1 MKNSFKKYCAFLRG
15 VNVKGT
21 AMKMAEVVDVF
32 KNSGMKNVSSV
43 LATGNILFESEE
55 TPENLRKILEKS
67 LSEYFD
73 YEAFLFIKTEEEVRQ
88 VLQNSPFEKAEDS
101 HIYSFIC
108 ENGNENV
115 LFEEFLKVNHQE
127 NEEAK
132 IINQS
137 FYWKI
142 PKGNTLDSEFGKI
155 LGKKSFKDIFT
166 SRNINTIEKIVNK
179 FN

>member
-1 MKNSFKKYCAFLRG
+1 MKYCAFLRG

-21 AMKMAEVVDVF
+21 AMKMAEVLEVF
-32 KNSGMKNVSSV
+32 KKAEIKNVSSV
-43 LATGNILFESEE
+43 LATGNILFESEDNS
-55 TPENLRKILEKS
+55 ENLKKTLEKS
-67 LSEYFD
+67 LSDYFK
-73 YEAFLFIKTEEEVRQ
+73 YEAFLFIKTEEDVKQILEN
-88 VLQNSPFEKAEDS
+88 LPFEKTENL

-108 ENGNENV
+108 NSGDEI
-115 LFEEFLKVNHQE
+115 LLLEEFLKLSHQE
-127 NEEAK
+127 NEKTK
-132 IINQS
+132 IVNQN
-137 FYWKI
+137 FYWQI